1 MGRVYYEAS
10 SMGNT
15 NPEDLHQELRPQY
28 LVQAWDVLKNLK
40 N

>member
-15 NPEDLHQELRPQY
+15 DINVMKIFYTVALMFGVVDPDM
-28 LVQAWDVLKNLK
+28 
-40 N
+40 